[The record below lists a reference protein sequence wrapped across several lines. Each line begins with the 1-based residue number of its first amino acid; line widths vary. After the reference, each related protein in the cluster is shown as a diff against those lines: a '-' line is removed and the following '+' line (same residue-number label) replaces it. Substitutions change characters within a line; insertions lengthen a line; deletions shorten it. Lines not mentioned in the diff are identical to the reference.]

1 MHILGLHLMALTKK
15 KARWLMAKKGFLDM
29 LPLNLAVLPW
39 GILCG
44 SLAIQRDFSALEA
57 ILMPL
62 IVFAGSAQLVAIEL
76 IANNAS
82 LATILFTTFII
93 SSRHFLYGL
102 ALRDKLKILPTKW
115 RYGLGFLLTDELF
128 ALSSHS
134 KSFVGQLRLI
144 YAVVAGGSFYVFWL
158 LWNVTGV
165 IAGSFLPDLTHLG
178 LDFAIAVTFIALVI
192 PTIINLP
199 ILVTV
204 IVAALLSVLFKLM
217 QFELDLVAAALIAM
231 YCGYLTD
238 RFQHKNKD
246 GETPDDDSNT
256 LSPSVKDSA

>member
-1 MHILGLHLMALTKK
+1 MTKNS
-15 KARWLMAKKGFLDM
+15 ARWLMAKKGFLDM

-62 IVFAGSAQLVAIEL
+62 VVFAGSAQLVAIEL

-93 SSRHFLYGL
+93 SSRHFLYAL
-102 ALRDKLKILPTKW
+102 ALRDKLKVLPTKW

-134 KSFVGQLRLI
+134 KSFIGQLRLI
-144 YAVVAGGSFYVFWL
+144 YALIAGGSFYVFWL
-158 LWNVTGV
+158 LWNITGV
-165 IAGSFLPDLTHLG
+165 IAGSYLPDLTALG
-178 LDFAIAVTFIALVI
+178 LDFAIAVTFIALVV

-204 IVAALLSVLFKLM
+204 IVAAVLSVAFKLM

-231 YCGYLTD
+231 FCGYLTE
-238 RFQHKNKD
+238 RYFPKS
-246 GETPDDDSNT
+246 TTDDDTMSQNT
-256 LSPSVKDSA
+256 EQKIERDS